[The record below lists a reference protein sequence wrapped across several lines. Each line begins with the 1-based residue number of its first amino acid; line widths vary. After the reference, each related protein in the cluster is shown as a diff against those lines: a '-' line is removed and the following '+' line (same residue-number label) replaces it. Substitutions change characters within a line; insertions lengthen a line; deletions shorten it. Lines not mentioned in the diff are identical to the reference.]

1 MKETYAMKN
10 IKSDVMWGLI
20 AVIVVMFF
28 LTGKVFVFSLIGVVI
43 LAIPSLGR
51 DESQYWE
58 NRPHDD
64 EEPEQEYIPERK
76 NERSAFSLRVDESQ
90 FWENR
95 PHDDEEEPVQ
105 TDYSQVDPCFLGDKK
120 KRF

>member
-1 MKETYAMKN
+1 MGTHCYCC
-10 IKSDVMWGLI
+10 SYV
-20 AVIVVMFF
+20 F
-28 LTGKVFVFSLIGVVI
+28 LTGKLFIFPLII
-43 LAIPSLGR
+43 IICLAFSLGR
-51 DESQYWE
+51 DESQFWE

-64 EEPEQEYIPERK
+64 EEPGQEYIQEPKR
-76 NERSAFSLRVDESQ
+76 ERSSFSLRVDESQ

-95 PHDDEEEPVQ
+95 PHDDEEESLQ